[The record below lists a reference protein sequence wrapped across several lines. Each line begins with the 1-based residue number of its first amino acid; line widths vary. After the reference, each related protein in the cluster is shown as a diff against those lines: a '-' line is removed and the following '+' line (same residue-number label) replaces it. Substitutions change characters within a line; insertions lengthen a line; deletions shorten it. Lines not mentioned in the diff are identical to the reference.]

1 MHKRFIVIK
10 VITKKKW
17 RTKEP
22 VKYMKSNRFNVV
34 GEDAGFSFLQ
44 NKAFNQDGDT
54 KQRRIDRLIMIFQQ
68 KNLGFQW
75 GYI

>member
-1 MHKRFIVIK
+1 
-10 VITKKKW
+10 
-17 RTKEP
+17 
-22 VKYMKSNRFNVV
+22 MKSNRFNVV